1 MTTILLI
8 EDNPADANLVREAL
22 EEHAVECELFLLT
35 NGEKAVELIH
45 LMDLEQIP
53 PPDLVILDLNLPMKP
68 GSRVLE
74 EFRASSRCARVPIVV
89 LSSSDSQKDRE
100 QAARLGAS
108 SYYTKP
114 TRLMEFLKLGGIFK
128 QMLGSIS

>member
-22 EEHAVECELFLLT
+22 DEHEIEGELLLIT
-35 NGEKAVELIH
+35 NGENAIEFIRQL
-45 LMDLEQIP
+45 DTEDAP
-53 PPDLVILDLNLPMKP
+53 TPDLVILDLNLPMKP

-74 EFRASSRCARVPIVV
+74 QFRASSRCARVPIVV
-89 LSSSDSQKDRE
+89 LSSSDSYKDRE

-108 SYYTKP
+108 RYYKKP
-114 TRLMEFLKLGGIFK
+114 TRLVEFLKLGGVFK
-128 QMLGSIS
+128 QMLANIS